1 MIRLFF
7 LLLFFILY
15 GVQSIFL
22 NDLILFSLVNISF
35 FSILRQKNLYL
46 SDYLIFICSIFL
58 FEIFTNLP
66 LFLGVVILSL
76 PTLGIN
82 RLIYNFNFNNFYKSF
97 VIFIMS
103 LLTIFG
109 IDKNIYPRALSFD
122 YFIFFMLFIF
132 VFLGLQ
138 LYGKKQN

>member
-15 GVQSIFL
+15 EFQSIFL

-58 FEIFTNLP
+58 VEIFTNLP

-76 PTLGIN
+76 PMLGIN

>member
-22 NDLILFSLVNISF
+22 NELILFSLVNISF

-58 FEIFTNLP
+58 VEIFTNLP

-97 VIFIMS
+97 VIFILS

>member
-76 PTLGIN
+76 PMLGIN

>member
-97 VIFIMS
+97 VIFILS

-132 VFLGLQ
+132 VFLGLK

>member
-58 FEIFTNLP
+58 VEIFTNLP

-76 PTLGIN
+76 PMLGIN

-109 IDKNIYPRALSFD
+109 IDKYIYPRALSFD

>member
-58 FEIFTNLP
+58 VEIFTNLP

-76 PTLGIN
+76 PMLGIN

>member
-58 FEIFTNLP
+58 VEIFTNLP
-66 LFLGVVILSL
+66 LFSGVVILSL
-76 PTLGIN
+76 PMLGIN

>member
-35 FSILRQKNLYL
+35 FSILRQKHLYL

-97 VIFIMS
+97 VIFILS

>member
-46 SDYLIFICSIFL
+46 SEYLIFICSIFL
-58 FEIFTNLP
+58 VEIFTNLP

-76 PTLGIN
+76 PMLGIN

-97 VIFIMS
+97 VIFIIS

>member
-58 FEIFTNLP
+58 FEIFRNLP

-76 PTLGIN
+76 PMLGIN

-97 VIFIMS
+97 VIFILS

-132 VFLGLQ
+132 VFLVLQ

>member
-58 FEIFTNLP
+58 VEIFTNLP

>member
-58 FEIFTNLP
+58 VEIFINLP

-76 PTLGIN
+76 PMLGIN

>member
-58 FEIFTNLP
+58 VEIFTNLP

-76 PTLGIN
+76 PMLGIN

-97 VIFIMS
+97 VIFILS

>member
-58 FEIFTNLP
+58 VEIFTNLP

-97 VIFIMS
+97 VIFILS

>member
-97 VIFIMS
+97 VIFILS

>member
-7 LLLFFILY
+7 LLLFYILY

-58 FEIFTNLP
+58 VEIFTNLP

-76 PTLGIN
+76 PMLGIN

>member
-46 SDYLIFICSIFL
+46 TDYLIFICSIFL

-97 VIFIMS
+97 VIFILS

>member
-97 VIFIMS
+97 VIFILS

-109 IDKNIYPRALSFD
+109 IDKNIYPRVLSFD

>member
-58 FEIFTNLP
+58 VEIFTKLP

-76 PTLGIN
+76 PMLGIN

-109 IDKNIYPRALSFD
+109 IDKYIYPRALSFD